1 MAHAH
6 VVTDPDDA
14 AGWRSDTIHQPGTVG
29 AMFGERAIPIAGPG
43 TPLVAEFAP
52 AVLAAALD
60 VSHEAALALL
70 GDVLAGLACESAT
83 P

>member
-1 MAHAH
+1 
-6 VVTDPDDA
+6 
-14 AGWRSDTIHQPGTVG
+14 
-29 AMFGERAIPIAGPG
+29 MFGERAIPIAGPG

-52 AVLAAALD
+52 AELAAALD

-70 GDVLAGLACESAT
+70 GDVLADLACESAT